1 MCVHSFN
8 GCANVCSGAAPLP
21 APAPAPLPA
30 PVPAPLPAPAVV
42 VEARR
47 PQPARRRKV
56 VLDKDIALILT
67 LKP

>member
-1 MCVHSFN
+1 MCVDSFN
-8 GCANVCSGAAPLP
+8 GCANVCSGAAP
-21 APAPAPLPA
+21 APLPA
-30 PVPAPLPAPAVV
+30 PAPAPLPAPAVV

-56 VLDKDIALILT
+56 VLDKNIALILT

>member
-8 GCANVCSGAAPLP
+8 GCANVCSGAAP
-21 APAPAPLPA
+21 APLPAPLPA
-30 PVPAPLPAPAVV
+30 PAPAPLPAPAVV

-56 VLDKDIALILT
+56 VLDKNIALILT